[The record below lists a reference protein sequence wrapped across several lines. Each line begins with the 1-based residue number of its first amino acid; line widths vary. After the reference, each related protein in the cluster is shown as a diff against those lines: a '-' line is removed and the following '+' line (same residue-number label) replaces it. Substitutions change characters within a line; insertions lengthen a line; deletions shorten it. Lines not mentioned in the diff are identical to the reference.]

1 MAILKLKDLLMTVQQ
16 SIIDKLQLHFSIAH
30 LEVVNESHMHN
41 VPANSE
47 THFKVVL
54 VSDDFDGQRLIQR
67 QRSINKLLADEL
79 AGSVHALAQHIYT
92 QAEWEKKLAIA
103 PDSPN
108 CLGGGKR

>member
-1 MAILKLKDLLMTVQQ
+1 MTVQQ
-16 SIIDKLQLHFSIAH
+16 SIIDKIKAQFSLVH

-67 QRSINKLLADEL
+67 QRAINKLLAEEL
-79 AGSVHALAQHIYT
+79 AGPVHALAQHIYT
-92 QAEWEKKLAIA
+92 QAEWEKKFAVA

-108 CLGGGKR
+108 CLGGSKS